1 MRMKPRHVSFAARE
15 AMWGYALVAPLLLG
29 MLIFFYLPL
38 GASFLIGFTKW
49 DVLTPPQWAGID
61 NYTRLFKSPLFYK
74 TLWNTTRYALML
86 VPAGMIVSL
95 VIALALNNKIRFRS
109 IYRLFY
115 FLPVLTAPV
124 AIALVWQWIYN
135 PQYGLLSQLF
145 GLKLNWLTD
154 VNLAMPSLVIMAVW
168 MSSGYGMVI
177 FLAGLQN
184 IPRMYY
190 EAAKV
195 DGANSVQQFF
205 HITLPL
211 LTPTIFF
218 IFLTSIISAFQT
230 FDIVYIMTQGGP
242 LDSTRTIVYTIWE
255 DAFHYFRMGSATA
268 EAWILFAVILVIALA
283 QFRSQKRWVH
293 YG

>member
-1 MRMKPRHVSFAARE
+1 MKMKSLPVSLATRQAV
-15 AMWGYALVAPLLLG
+15 WGYTLIAPMLLG
-29 MLIFFYLPL
+29 MLFFFYLPL

-49 DVLTPPQWAGID
+49 DVLTPPQWVGLD
-61 NYTRLFKSPLFYK
+61 NYTHLFKNPLFYK

-86 VPAGMIVSL
+86 IPSGMVVSL
-95 VIALALNNKIRFRS
+95 LLALALNNSIRFRS
-109 IYRLFY
+109 IYRLLY

-124 AIALVWQWIYN
+124 AIALVWQWVYN
-135 PQYGLLSQLF
+135 PQYGLLFQLF
-145 GLKLNWLTD
+145 GLKLRWLTD
-154 VNLAMPSLVIMAVW
+154 VNMAMPSLVIMAVW

-190 EAAKV
+190 EAARV
-195 DGANSVQQFF
+195 DGASSWQQFVY
-205 HITLPL
+205 ITLPL

-218 IFLTSIISAFQT
+218 NLLTSLISAFQT

-242 LDSTRTIVYTIWE
+242 LNSTRTIVYTIWE

-268 EAWILFAVILVIALA
+268 EAWILFAIILAIALI
-283 QFRSQKRWVH
+283 QFWSQKRWVH
-293 YG
+293 YD